1 MKKEEEVLKMNLKKR
16 SLIFVTFFLSCLA
29 IALLGASLGTK
40 VGILILIIF
49 FIFILFNKST
59 SCSYHIFVSL
69 GSDPHVSEQSTQR
82 SPTAASLLDFLNI
95 RWGNKADFNICF
107 VILKTKMFQH
117 FLTVSVH
124 PQLWIGGQG
133 GKPWDAGHSVQGS
146 NHSII
151 FYKVAI
157 IQSALLLAFT
167 CVCAVLYD
175 DC

>member
-40 VGILILIIF
+40 VGILIIF
-49 FIFILFNKST
+49 LIFILFNKSKR
-59 SCSYHIFVSL
+59 CSYHIFVSL

-82 SPTAASLLDFLNI
+82 SPTAASHLDFLNI
-95 RWGNKADFNICF
+95 RWGNKADFNVCF

-146 NHSII
+146 NPSII
-151 FYKVAI
+151 ASSI
-157 IQSALLLAFT
+157 HMCMCRSI
-167 CVCAVLYD
+167 
-175 DC
+175 